1 MLKTL
6 KTLIRVQDTQLQTL
20 RKKLNQAHQQEDNI
34 NDRVDE
40 FDKNFENEQEI
51 ATQDYLLS
59 QTFSNY
65 MDHALNRRQKLQML
79 LNDARA
85 VTKIARDNLSQS
97 HAEMKRLENIKN
109 RELLKL
115 QKELS
120 AREQKA
126 IDDLVQATHKPAN
139 IYADKDR

>member
-6 KTLIRVQDTQLQTL
+6 KILIRVQDTQLQTL

-51 ATQDYLLS
+51 AAQDYLLS
-59 QTFSNY
+59 QTFSKYMNY
-65 MDHALNRRQKLQML
+65 ALDRRQKLQML

-115 QKELS
+115 QKEIS
-120 AREQKA
+120 VQEQKA
-126 IDDLVQATHKPAN
+126 LDDLVQATHKPNN

>member
-6 KTLIRVQDTQLQTL
+6 KTLIRVQDNQLQTL
-20 RKKLNQAHQQEDNI
+20 RKKLSQAHQQENNI
-34 NDRVDE
+34 NDRVDD
-40 FDKNFENEQEI
+40 FDKDFAREQEI

-65 MDHALNRRQKLQML
+65 IDHALNRRQKLQML
-79 LNDARA
+79 LNDAKA
-85 VTKIARDNLSQS
+85 VTKIAHDNLSQS

-115 QKELS
+115 QKELLM
-120 AREQKA
+120 REQKA
-126 IDDLVQATHKPAN
+126 LDDLMQATHKPAN

>member
-6 KTLIRVQDTQLQTL
+6 KTLIRVQDNQLQNL

-40 FDKNFENEQEI
+40 FDKNFAHEQEI
-51 ATQDYLLS
+51 AEQDYLLS

-65 MDHALNRRQKLQML
+65 SKHALDRRQKLQML
-79 LNDARA
+79 LNDAKA
-85 VTKIARDNLSQS
+85 VTKIARNNLNQS

-115 QKELS
+115 QKELNMK
-120 AREQKA
+120 EQKTL
-126 IDDLVQATHKPAN
+126 DDLMQATHKPAN
-139 IYADKDR
+139 IYADKDM